1 MPDTYTFPGKVSI
14 DCCGKTPSR
23 NKFCVSLQRA
33 YIAPMPPDRHAND
46 PNARPDTRNWGWR
59 TLGRFLPYLWPDR
72 NPALR
77 WRIAGAV
84 LLILAAK
91 AVTLGLPFA
100 YKRAVDT
107 MTLQGDPVF
116 TVALAFVLA
125 YALGRFTGVLFDN
138 LRNIVFE
145 RVGQDATRTLA
156 ESVFSRL
163 HKLSL
168 RFHLARRT
176 GEVTKTIER
185 GTKSIDVMLYFLL
198 FNIAPTIIEMVAVAV
213 IFWFHFGWELV
224 AATGIA
230 VVVYAWATRTITE
243 WRNALREKMNRL
255 DGQAMARAVDSLL
268 NYETVKYF
276 SAERREEERY
286 ATATRA
292 YADAAV
298 KSENSL
304 GLLNISQAAISNL
317 LMALA
322 MGYTVWGWSQ
332 GRFTVG
338 DLVFVNT
345 YLTQLFRPLDMLGM
359 VYRTINQGLIDMA
372 AMFRLIDTEIEV
384 KDAPGAP
391 ALVISRPSLVF
402 DNVVFGYDRD
412 RTILHGLSFE
422 VPAGRQVAIVGP
434 SGAGKSTI
442 ARLVFRF
449 YDPWEGRV
457 LIDGQ
462 DIAQVTQ
469 ESLRRHIGIVPQDS
483 VLFNETIGYNI
494 AYGRDG
500 ASKDDIETAAKAA
513 ALMPLIERLPKRFD
527 TEVGERGLKLS
538 GGEKQ
543 RVAIARTL
551 VKNPPILLLDE
562 ATSALDTRTEQ
573 DILATLHAVSSGRTS
588 LSIAHRLSTIADA
601 DTILVLNEG
610 RLAEQGG
617 HADLLRRDGLYAE
630 MWARQANEAEETKEA
645 AE

>member
-1 MPDTYTFPGKVSI
+1 
-14 DCCGKTPSR
+14 
-23 NKFCVSLQRA
+23 
-33 YIAPMPPDRHAND
+33 MPPDTATND
-46 PNARPDTRNWGWR
+46 PDARHQGWG
-59 TLGRFLPYLWPDR
+59 TLRRFLPYLWPRD

-77 WRIAGAV
+77 VRIVGAA

-91 AVTLGLPFA
+91 SVTLLLPFA
-100 YKRAVDT
+100 YKRAVDA
-107 MTLQGDPVF
+107 MSVKGNPAFQI
-116 TVALAFVLA
+116 ALAFILA
-125 YALGRFTGVLFDN
+125 YALGRFAGVVFDN

-145 RVGQDATRTLA
+145 RVGQDATRALA
-156 ESVFSRL
+156 EDVFSRL
-163 HKLSL
+163 HRLSL

-176 GEVTKTIER
+176 GEVTKVIER
-185 GTKSIDVMLYFLL
+185 GTKSIDVMLYFML
-198 FNIAPTIIEMVAVAV
+198 FNIAPTALELTAVAI
-213 IFWFHFGWELV
+213 IFYFHFGWGLV
-224 AATGIA
+224 AATALA
-230 VVVYAWATRTITE
+230 VVLYAWATRAITE
-243 WRNALREKMNRL
+243 WRSALREKMNRL
-255 DGQAMARAVDSLL
+255 DGQALGRAVDSLL

-276 SAERREEERY
+276 NAEPRELARY
-286 ATATRA
+286 SQATSA
-292 YADAAV
+292 YAEAAV

-304 GLLNISQAAISNL
+304 GLLNIAQALVVNL
-317 LMALA
+317 LMAGA
-322 MGYTVWGWSQ
+322 MGYTVWGWSKGQ
-332 GRFTVG
+332 YTIG

-359 VYRTINQGLIDMA
+359 VYRTIRQGLIDMA
-372 AMFRLIDTEIEV
+372 AMFKLMDTDIEV
-384 KDAPGAP
+384 QDAPAAP
-391 ALVISRPSLVF
+391 ALLVKRPTLVF

-422 VPAGRQVAIVGP
+422 VPAGNQVAVVGP

-449 YDPWEGRV
+449 YDPWSGRV

-462 DIAQVTQ
+462 DIREVTQ
-469 ESLRRHIGIVPQDS
+469 ASLRAHIGIVPQDS

-494 AYGRDG
+494 GYGRDG
-500 ASKDDIETAAKAA
+500 ASQADIEAAAKAA
-513 ALMPLIERLPKRFD
+513 ALMGLIERLPKGFD

-601 DTILVLNEG
+601 DNILVLNEG
-610 RLAEQGG
+610 RLAESGT
-617 HADLLRRDGLYAE
+617 HNELLRLDGLYAE
-630 MWARQANEAEETKEA
+630 MWTRQAQEVEEISEA